1 MTKKPEVS
9 EGNLLA
15 NLKIKVLSALGKVAV
30 CKLDIGVDV
39 NGAGTEGP
47 ITRSVARSHVV

>member
-1 MTKKPEVS
+1 MILA
-9 EGNLLA
+9 LLA
-15 NLKIKVLSALGKVAV
+15 HGKVAV

-47 ITRSVARSHVV
+47 ITRSVARSAVV